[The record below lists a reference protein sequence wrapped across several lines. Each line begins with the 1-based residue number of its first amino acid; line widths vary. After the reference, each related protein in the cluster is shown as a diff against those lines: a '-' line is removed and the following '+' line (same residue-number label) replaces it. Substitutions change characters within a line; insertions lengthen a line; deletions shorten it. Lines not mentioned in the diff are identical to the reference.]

1 MATSWFS
8 TKLQLITQLFS
19 HHTANNCT
27 LHTTYLTFTPLNP
40 YTSSTMGWFSS
51 STEKSALATHPVN
64 LDVTKQYGSA
74 AEQDRYG
81 QHFGASTDAIRG
93 GIEKGVDKVKQ
104 AAQYKG
110 EGAEQDR
117 YNEHLS
123 VGDRGYEKMRG
134 AAHDALHY
142 QGNGAEQDRYNAHFS
157 PALHSLDAKKALQAA
172 GSVAAKGEKNASYHG
187 LGYDGQQRAK
197 MMAGGGMG
205 AEQVCRRNLWLVT
218 MDANTFVGPSRPT
231 FRAEP

>member
-1 MATSWFS
+1 LHLTNIILKPFNLYTYNTMSWF
-8 TKLQLITQLFS
+8 
-19 HHTANNCT
+19 
-27 LHTTYLTFTPLNP
+27 
-40 YTSSTMGWFSS
+40 GS
-51 STEKSALATHPVN
+51 STEKSAAATHPVN

-104 AAQYKG
+104 AASYKG

-123 VGDRGYEKMRG
+123 IGDRGYSKMKG
-134 AAHDALHY
+134 VAHDAVHY
-142 QGNGAEQDRYNAHFS
+142 KGDGAEQDRYNAHFS

-172 GSVAAKGEKNASYHG
+172 GSVAANGEKNASYYG

-205 AEQVCRRNLWLVT
+205 AEQVRLRIV
-218 MDANTFVGPSRPT
+218 
-231 FRAEP
+231 